1 MARKMPGHRLNPLL
15 TRFTTLVQRH
25 LSHEVVAL
33 YLRGSAA
40 RGDSVPGLSDIDF
53 FVVVRDGVLGNVLS
67 RESFYSSL
75 NPIVEDVSRRWPREA
90 PSFRVVPLS
99 HLSTNPVGSFLT
111 GIDAQLLLGSDVL
124 GRIPLP
130 SPSNLSRFGS
140 AEFDRF
146 SSYWARR
153 ADEGRILG
161 NLSEEAAYQQYVVLK
176 LAQTALLSKGIL
188 KVRKQEVAD
197 AFTKEFPDF
206 DLAYIVDQA
215 QRLRLSWATPRRE
228 EMRSFTREAT
238 LFPQALRKHLSVKS

>member
-1 MARKMPGHRLNPLL
+1 MPSYSLDPLVM
-15 TRFTTLVQRH
+15 RFTTLAQRH

-33 YLRGSAA
+33 YLRGSAS

-53 FVVVRDGVLGNVLS
+53 FIVVRDGVLGNVFS
-67 RESFYSSL
+67 RELFHSRL
-75 NPIVEDVSRRWPREA
+75 NPIVEDTRRRWPREA
-90 PSFRVVPLS
+90 SSFRVVPLS
-99 HLSTNPVGSFLT
+99 HLFTNPVGSFLT
-111 GIDAQLLLGSDVL
+111 GIDARLLLGSNVL

-130 SPSNLSRFGS
+130 SPSDLSRFGC

-161 NLSEEAAYQQYVVLK
+161 ELSEEAAYQQYVVLK

-197 AFTKEFPDF
+197 AFAKEFPDF
-206 DLAYIVDQA
+206 DLTHIVDQA
-215 QRLRLSWATPRRE
+215 QRLRLTWPTPRKE
-228 EMRSFTREAT
+228 EMGSFVHEAT
-238 LFPQALRKHLSVKS
+238 LFPHTLREHLSAKS